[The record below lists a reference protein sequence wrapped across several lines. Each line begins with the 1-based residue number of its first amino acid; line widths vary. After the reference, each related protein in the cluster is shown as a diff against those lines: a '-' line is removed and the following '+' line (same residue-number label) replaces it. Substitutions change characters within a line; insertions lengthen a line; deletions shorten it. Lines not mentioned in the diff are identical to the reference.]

1 VAGIIIGWGLFDE
14 AEIQMRYK
22 EVGVLH
28 SLSGPLAVD
37 ERHVVDATLLAI
49 EEINEE
55 GGLLGHKLKVVL
67 RDGFSDEKVFATE
80 MQRMLTQD
88 KVDVVFGCW
97 TSGSRK
103 AVLPSL
109 TSNNGLLFYPVQ
121 YEGVESH
128 PNVVYTGT
136 HARSPN
142 SRRLLW

>member
-1 VAGIIIGWGLFDE
+1 MGI
-14 AEIQMRYK
+14 
-22 EVGVLH
+22 LH

-49 EEINEE
+49 DEINAV
-55 GGLLGHKLKVVL
+55 GGLLGHQLKVAL
-67 RDGFSDEKVFATE
+67 RDGFSDEKIFASE

-103 AVLPSL
+103 AVLSAL
-109 TSNNGLLFYPVQ
+109 ASNNGLLFYPVQ

-128 PNVVYTGT
+128 PNVVYTGASSPLRPRR
-136 HARSPN
+136 HFDVCRSPDWR
-142 SRRLLW
+142 SACSPHSHT

>member
-1 VAGIIIGWGLFDE
+1 VKSF
-14 AEIQMRYK
+14 K
-22 EVGVLH
+22 EVGILH

-49 EEINEE
+49 DEINAA
-55 GGLLGHKLKVVL
+55 GGLLGHHLKVVL
-67 RDGFSDEKVFATE
+67 RDGFSDEKIFASE

-103 AVLPSL
+103 AVLPAL
-109 TSNNGLLFYPVQ
+109 ASNNGLLFYPVQ

-128 PNVVYTGT
+128 PNVVYTG
-136 HARSPN
+136 ASSPLPPTAAL
-142 SRRLLW
+142 RRVVVPDWRPAC